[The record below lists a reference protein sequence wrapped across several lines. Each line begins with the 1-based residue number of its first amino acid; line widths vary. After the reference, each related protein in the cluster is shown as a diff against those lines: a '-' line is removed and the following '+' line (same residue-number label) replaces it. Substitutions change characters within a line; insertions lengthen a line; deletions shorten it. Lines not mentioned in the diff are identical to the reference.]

1 MILIIIIIIIIII
14 IMFNFYNVEGYL
26 SVNTE
31 LSYL

>member
-1 MILIIIIIIIIII
+1 MILMIIIIIIIII
-14 IMFNFYNVEGYL
+14 FNFYNVEGYL